1 MMAKKVL
8 IVKNMAH
15 EGPGLLE
22 LSLLEHGIAW
32 HYADLSAGDPFP
44 DPRNFPALVV
54 LGGHQSANDKT
65 SSMQLEIRRI
75 EEALGEEIPYLGI
88 CLGIQTLVKAGG
100 GTVVKASCKETGFI
114 DPQGNPYRVE
124 LTEAGKSDPLF
135 KGLGSTLDVFQLHGE
150 RVELTPSGM
159 ELLATGSGCR
169 NQAVR
174 VGKNGYGLQC
184 HFELTREM
192 FESWCR
198 IDPDLKQMD
207 YSELMAEFDRRYE
220 EYTATG
226 MKLME
231 NFLRISGLV

>member
-1 MMAKKVL
+1 
-8 IVKNMAH
+8 
-15 EGPGLLE
+15 
-22 LSLLEHGIAW
+22 
-32 HYADLSAGDPFP
+32 
-44 DPRNFPALVV
+44 
-54 LGGHQSANDKT
+54 
-65 SSMQLEIRRI
+65 
-75 EEALGEEIPYLGI
+75 
-88 CLGIQTLVKAGG
+88 
-100 GTVVKASCKETGFI
+100 
-114 DPQGNPYRVE
+114 
-124 LTEAGKSDPLF
+124 
-135 KGLGSTLDVFQLHGE
+135 LDVFQLHGE
-150 RVELTPSGM
+150 TVELAPSGM

-198 IDPDLKQMD
+198 IDPDLEQMD
-207 YSELMAEFDRRYE
+207 YRELMAEFDRRYE